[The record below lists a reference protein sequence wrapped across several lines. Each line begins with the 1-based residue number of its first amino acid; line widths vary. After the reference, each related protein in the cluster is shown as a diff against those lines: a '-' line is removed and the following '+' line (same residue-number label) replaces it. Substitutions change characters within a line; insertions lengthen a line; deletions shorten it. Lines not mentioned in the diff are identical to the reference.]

1 MVGSVYS
8 GLIVLVD
15 WLIKLFVFHK
25 ISGLKWEIKKDSAI
39 LVVILLMSFFVQGLA
54 LYVESFYLLFILVF
68 LLRPNWKLSQYL
80 FYGLIPN
87 VLVDLFQRMTGI
99 FTVKYFLVFN
109 ENVSI
114 NDFIFI
120 LVSLLIFLPVY
131 FLFIRIMRIDF
142 ENINIVF
149 GNKIYKRI
157 VYAINT
163 FLLVYCLAINP
174 IMIWNRE
181 AQFSFQIPNVSLYI
195 DVIPFYL
202 FFFIVVKRQHFSV
215 QFL

>member
-1 MVGSVYS
+1 M
-8 GLIVLVD
+8 
-15 WLIKLFVFHK
+15 
-25 ISGLKWEIKKDSAI
+25 
-39 LVVILLMSFFVQGLA
+39 
-54 LYVESFYLLFILVF
+54 
-68 LLRPNWKLSQYL
+68 
-80 FYGLIPN
+80 
-87 VLVDLFQRMTGI
+87 
-99 FTVKYFLVFN
+99 KYFLVFN

-163 FLLVYCLAINP
+163 FLLVYCWLSILSWFGIEKLNFP
-174 IMIWNRE
+174 
-181 AQFSFQIPNVSLYI
+181 SKSLT
-195 DVIPFYL
+195 
-202 FFFIVVKRQHFSV
+202 
-215 QFL
+215 

>member
-68 LLRPNWKLSQYL
+68 LLRPNWKISQYL

-87 VLVDLFQRMTGI
+87 VLVDLFQRITGI
-99 FTVKYFLVFN
+99 FPVKYFLVFN

-114 NDFIFI
+114 NDFTII
-120 LVSLLIFLPVY
+120 SG
-131 FLFIRIMRIDF
+131 
-142 ENINIVF
+142 ECVF
-149 GNKIYKRI
+149 TG
-157 VYAINT
+157 
-163 FLLVYCLAINP
+163 
-174 IMIWNRE
+174 
-181 AQFSFQIPNVSLYI
+181 
-195 DVIPFYL
+195 
-202 FFFIVVKRQHFSV
+202 
-215 QFL
+215 

>member
-1 MVGSVYS
+1 M
-8 GLIVLVD
+8 
-15 WLIKLFVFHK
+15 
-25 ISGLKWEIKKDSAI
+25 
-39 LVVILLMSFFVQGLA
+39 
-54 LYVESFYLLFILVF
+54 
-68 LLRPNWKLSQYL
+68 
-80 FYGLIPN
+80 
-87 VLVDLFQRMTGI
+87 
-99 FTVKYFLVFN
+99 FN

-131 FLFIRIMRIDF
+131 FIRIMRIDF
-142 ENINIVF
+142 IISILCLVIRF
-149 GNKIYKRI
+149 AKRI

-202 FFFIVVKRQHFSV
+202 FFFIVAIIYINFKVKDQLDKERMLLKGAATKILGRV
-215 QFL
+215 QQAC